1 MSREYVTK
9 VFVENTSYRPFAY
22 PWAVASEKKQ
32 RVDMHWHEVQVDLAD
47 DLRQYM
53 TPGGMSTKNVS
64 HESNK
69 NMLNKLLM
77 LFTEMDSAV
86 GTGYT
91 TILPFVKNNEIRT
104 CWMTQAGRE
113 VTHQRAYAL
122 AAETFG
128 FTNEE
133 WGQFHEYA
141 EMQDKIDLMLESVGD
156 LSLPLNFNKKL
167 CVIFMGEGIALF
179 GAFACLLN
187 LKRFGIMMN
196 FNSVNEWSLKDEQ
209 EHVKF
214 NMQVFNEVRKE
225 LSEAEN
231 NELDKFVRQVV
242 NAYRS
247 AEHRFIDLVFEMGD
261 QEGMTKEQLKDYID
275 YLGELRLY
283 QLGLL
288 TVEEVRKNPLPWID
302 YILSGSNHT
311 NFFENRVT
319 EYSHGGLV
327 GEVDYSAFAKLIPQP
342 SI

>member
-1 MSREYVTK
+1 MSREYKTK
-9 VFVENTSYRPFAY
+9 VFVESQSYRPFHY
-22 PWAVASEKKQ
+22 PWAVSSEKKQ

-53 TPGGMSTKNVS
+53 TPGGMATKNVS

-77 LFTEMDSAV
+77 LFTEMDTAV
-86 GTGYT
+86 GKGYT
-91 TILPFVKNNEIRT
+91 EILPYVKNNEIRT
-104 CWMTQAGRE
+104 GLMTQAGRE

-122 AAETFG
+122 SAEAFG

-133 WGQFHEYA
+133 WTAFHSYV
-141 EMQDKIDLMLESVGD
+141 EMQGKIDLLAEQVGD
-156 LSLPLNFNKKL
+156 LSNPLNFNKKL
-167 CVIFMGEGIALF
+167 AIIFNGEGIALF

-214 NMQVFNEVRKE
+214 NMQLFNEVRKE
-225 LSEAEN
+225 LTEVEN
-231 NELDKFVRQVV
+231 IELDKFVRRVV
-242 NAYRS
+242 KSYCE

-261 QEGMTKEQLKDYID
+261 QEGMSKEQLKDYIS

-283 QLGLL
+283 QIGLL
-288 TVEEVRKNPLPWID
+288 DVSEVRPNPLPWID
-302 YILSGSNHT
+302 YILSGSAHT

-319 EYSHGGLV
+319 DYSHGGLE
-327 GEVDYSAFAKLIPQP
+327 GKVDYSKYATLI
-342 SI
+342 